1 MGREGA
7 GGDAGGNSPLGDLTN
22 ARVAV
27 PWAPVTPRVRADAA
41 GGGEHAGA
49 GGGAGG
55 IRRQSSFMS
64 AEDWVN
70 SLPEPV
76 FTSDSDDL
84 NVLVKSLGEDLERA
98 VGGGD
103 GGKQAGGRGGRAD
116 RGGAAGRAVAC
127 GALPPKGNK
136 DAAGA

>member
-27 PWAPVTPRVRADAA
+27 PWAPVTPRVRDDA
-41 GGGEHAGA
+41 A

-55 IRRQSSFMS
+55 IRQQSSFMS

-98 VGGGD
+98 VGGGG

-116 RGGAAGRAVAC
+116 RGRAAGRAVSY
-127 GALPPKGNK
+127 GALPPTGNK